1 VHELSIAD
9 AVRAIAERHANG
21 RSVTR
26 VELRIGHLR
35 QVVPASL
42 EFAWELVTQGTTL
55 DGAELEIEYVPAEA
69 ICDRCDAATP
79 LVAFPARC
87 GACGSLNVEVRG
99 GDELLVDALELEEDE
114 EALAQSGRLT

>member
-1 VHELSIAD
+1 MHELSIAD

-21 RSVTR
+21 RRVEK

-55 DGAELEIEYVPAEA
+55 DGAELQIEYVPATA
-69 ICDRCDAATP
+69 RCGVCGAEEE
-79 LVAFPARC
+79 LQAFPARC
-87 GACGSLNVEVRG
+87 GACGSLDVDIRG
-99 GDELLVDALELEEDE
+99 GDELLVDALEMEE
-114 EALAQSGRLT
+114 EAFVESGG

>member
-9 AVRAIAERHANG
+9 AVRAIAERHADG

-35 QVVPASL
+35 QVVLASL

-55 DGAELEIEYVPAEA
+55 DGAELAIEYVPAIA
-69 ICDRCDAATP
+69 HCRACAAESE
-79 LVAFPARC
+79 LEAFPPLC
-87 GACGSLNVEVRG
+87 GACGSLDVEVRG
-99 GDELLVDALELEEDE
+99 GDELLVDALELEETE
-114 EALAQSGRLT
+114 EALARSGG